1 MAEKIVPRF
10 WFVIEHDGK
19 LKMTSTAEYTR
30 YKNSILKPGDHGF
43 ITIQKRTR
51 IRSTGAPGEDGN
63 QNGYYWG
70 VILPM
75 LVEECAP
82 DLTAEYFHE
91 ICRGMFAGTMEVS
104 STRIGSH
111 RIPRSTSTMTP
122 AEFSDYIEKIR
133 AFFGAEYGIVF
144 PDPIN
149 VEIK

>member
-10 WFVIEHDGK
+10 WFTIEQDGR
-19 LKMTSTAEYTR
+19 LKMTSTEEYTR
-30 YKNSILKPGDHGF
+30 YKNSILKPGDHGY
-43 ITIQKRTR
+43 ITIHKRTR

-75 LVEECAP
+75 LVQECAP
-82 DLTAEYFHE
+82 DMTAEYFHE
-91 ICRGMFAGTMEVS
+91 ICRERFAGKIEVV
-104 STRIGSH
+104 TKIGTD
-111 RIPRSTSTMTP
+111 RIPRSTSVMTP

-133 AFFGAEYGIVF
+133 VFFGTEFGIVF